1 MMMNSLSLNHFYGF
15 TANYVRGEKRVCVGR
30 RSPLNTQRARMHGA
44 NSVLQDAF
52 SRNRPF
58 SALNL
63 HRIFIISKLN
73 VSVTCTQSYTNY
85 ALLFKKKKQNKKK
98 KLLFFVVFIL

>member
-52 SRNRPF
+52 SWNRPF

-73 VSVTCTQSYTNY
+73 VSVTCTQSYTDY
-85 ALLFKKKKQNKKK
+85 ALLF
-98 KLLFFVVFIL
+98 